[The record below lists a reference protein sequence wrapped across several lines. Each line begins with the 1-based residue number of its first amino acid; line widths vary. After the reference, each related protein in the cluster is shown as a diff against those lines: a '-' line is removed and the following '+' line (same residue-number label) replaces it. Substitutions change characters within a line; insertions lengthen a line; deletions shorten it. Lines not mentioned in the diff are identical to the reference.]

1 MSSSVSNI
9 SIRYHAEDEQ
19 LEELYEIDT
28 RFETHSDDG
37 RLSSSTP
44 CASSS
49 VSETASPDSGK
60 GSSVLSRLSK
70 RSSSL
75 ETGSGKTDESSPGD
89 TWRLFREV
97 RGRITKT
104 VEEKIEEIKSERRL
118 RSSRSRDR
126 RSMLGQMENSSVS
139 DSEDQSESSVSLKEP
154 LSPEKTTT
162 KTEMSEK
169 AGKLSISLSDK
180 NKEETDESVSQNSSP
195 DRSVTP
201 VPFVSVEDSE
211 EQPAKKDKSKDA
223 QKKQK
228 LMPVNEEEAHSIQSL
243 YGVTYSSL
251 WDREADDERPL
262 EIGLD
267 AIEMTASISP
277 FAEQMR
283 QDDICRV
290 QQNRKHAL
298 DWMKITLRILYKW
311 RSFFIPVIAF
321 LVYLVKEI
329 PAHALGFM
337 VGAVV
342 VYEFR
347 LIFDWFAS
355 VLGFSRYS
363 PVQQSDLEPNFTSDR
378 VPIFKNNIYRAPPL
392 HPEKVKYEGWM
403 NEFSREYSPKIYHIS
418 LTESVY
424 VRLEGSTLRLSTP
437 RSKIPKRA
445 MWNEP
450 KHKLLFNRDRLF
462 DIANCRVTLL
472 PDGLTHRRIWSKK
485 YPICIRLLPL
495 SRKGV
500 RYRSSSQETVDETV
514 PWLEEERYSAE
525 TASVDSDD
533 SEEDKKSEHLESDLV
548 SHMSDLVS
556 SPDDFKKASE
566 LSILSASSAD
576 TVADDDSDDEF
587 VRVSPPLVDE
597 TNLYLFAR
605 TDREKEIWYRR
616 FVAAVTYT
624 SPSMA
629 EMVSPESV
637 SEASGRKES
646 RLSVEKDYLNFMLQ
660 LSQRRIPNSSSSSS
674 SSPSKRK
681 DSKSSS
687 KSNSEEGESSLI
699 SPDII
704 WVNAFGGRLLYDVL
718 QDPNLLSK
726 IEEKIQR
733 KLSAIRLPF
742 FMEELVIRS
751 IDFGLKVPIVQNV
764 TRPELNSEGVWVD
777 LNIFY
782 EGGFKMVVDTKL
794 NLMKLKQ
801 RPQVPSVQS
810 DNESSPKQSPAR
822 SSITDSPGPMKSA
835 MFDSDIEDSAETSS
849 EEPDIARLA
858 SAAELNTPPAG
869 GKYMR
874 ILDKFAQSK
883 YFQQM
888 TDYKFVKTLME
899 GVSNTNIALDVEVKG
914 LAGTLVLN
922 FPPPPSDRLW
932 YGFRTN
938 PQLSLSAHP
947 KFGERA
953 VTIMHITKLIEKKL
967 CLEFQK
973 ILVLPNMDDLL
984 IPLMNK
990 DLPS

>member
-19 LEELYEIDT
+19 LEELYEMDT

-75 ETGSGKTDESSPGD
+75 ETGSGKSDESSPGD

-126 RSMLGQMENSSVS
+126 RSRLGQMENSSVS

-154 LSPEKTTT
+154 LSPEKATT
-162 KTEMSEK
+162 KTETSEK
-169 AGKLSISLSDK
+169 VGRLSISLADK

-195 DRSVTP
+195 DRSITP
-201 VPFVSVEDSE
+201 VPFLSVEVSE
-211 EQPAKKDKSKDA
+211 EQSVKKDKSKDT

-228 LMPVNEEEAHSIQSL
+228 LMPVNEEEPHSIQSL

-262 EIGLD
+262 EIGLE
-267 AIEMTASISP
+267 ATEMTASISP
-277 FAEQMR
+277 FAERMR
-283 QDDICRV
+283 QDDIFRV

-298 DWMKITLRILYKW
+298 DWMKIVLRVLYKW

-329 PAHALGFM
+329 PAHVLGFM

-355 VLGFSRYS
+355 VLGLSRYS
-363 PVQQSDLEPNFTSDR
+363 PVQESDLEPNFTSDR
-378 VPIFKNNIYRAPPL
+378 VPIFKNNVYRAPPL

-424 VRLEGSTLRLSTP
+424 VRLEGSTLRVSTP

-462 DIANCRVTLL
+462 DIANCKVTLL

-485 YPICIRLLPL
+485 YPICIGLLPL

-500 RYRSSSQETVDETV
+500 RYRSSGQETVDETV

-533 SEEDKKSEHLESDLV
+533 SEEDMKSEHLESDLV
-548 SHMSDLVS
+548 SH
-556 SPDDFKKASE
+556 DDFKKPSE
-566 LSILSASSAD
+566 MSTLSISSVD
-576 TVADDDSDDEF
+576 TVADEDTDDEF
-587 VRVSPPLVDE
+587 VRVSPPLLDE

-624 SPSMA
+624 SPSIA
-629 EMVSPESV
+629 EIVSPESV

-646 RLSVEKDYLNFMLQ
+646 RLLVEKGYLNFMLQ
-660 LSQRRIPNSSSSSS
+660 LSQRKIPNSSSSSS
-674 SSPSKRK
+674 PSSSKGK
-681 DSKSSS
+681 DSKPSS
-687 KSNSEEGESSLI
+687 KSNNEEGELLI
-699 SPDII
+699 SPDVI
-704 WVNAFGGRLLYDVL
+704 WINAFYGRLLYDVL
-718 QDPNLLSK
+718 QDPYLLSK

-794 NLMKLKQ
+794 NLMKLK

-810 DNESSPKQSPAR
+810 DNESSPKQSPAK
-822 SSITDSPGPMKSA
+822 SSTTDSPVPMKSA
-835 MFDSDIEDSAETSS
+835 MFDSEIEDSAETSS
-849 EEPDIARLA
+849 EEPDIARFT
-858 SAAELNTPPAG
+858 SAAEFNTPPAG

-874 ILDKFAQSK
+874 MLDKFAQSK

-888 TDYKFVKTLME
+888 TDYKFVKHVME

-953 VTIMHITKLIEKKL
+953 VTIMNITKLIEKKL